1 MSSTN
6 KPVLRIDWATN
17 DAAKFACL
25 NWHYAKA
32 VPVGK
37 LVKVGAWEKGKF
49 IGCVLFGR
57 GANKNMPKP
66 YGLGQ
71 DECVELVR
79 VALTKHDAPVSKI
92 MMLAIKFLNKSNP
105 GIRLVVSYADLD
117 SNHHGGIYQA
127 TNWIYEGLFGKDSV
141 SAFIIN
147 GKKTHRKSIDSLGVK
162 QSIAEVRRCLD
173 PNAKE
178 FITKGKHKYL
188 MPLDREMSIKIAPLA
203 KPYPKRV
210 KQAMTGVQPE
220 QRRSDTDPPAPFTS
234 NVIPSKQIVNTLI
247 QMEKAA

>member
-1 MSSTN
+1 MG
-6 KPVLRIDWATN
+6 KADLRIDWATS
-17 DAAKFACL
+17 DAARFACI

-37 LVKVGAWEKGKF
+37 LVKVGAWEDGKF

-79 VALTKHDAPVSKI
+79 VALTAHLTPVSKI
-92 MMLAIKFLNKSNP
+92 MMFAVKFLKRSNP

-162 QSIAEVRRCLD
+162 QNIAEVRRCLD
-173 PNAKE
+173 ANAKE
-178 FITKGKHKYL
+178 FRTKGKHKYL
-188 MPLDREMSIKIAPLA
+188 MPLDAEMRERILLLS

-210 KQAMTGVQPE
+210 KQAMTDIPSE
-220 QRRSDTDPPAPFTS
+220 QRQGGTDPHAP
-234 NVIPSKQIVNTLI
+234 QGLG
-247 QMEKAA
+247 A